1 VCAFLKGKAQEVQGT
16 HETTQEIGGVGHPA
30 IGYAADLLVCHR
42 YLFVDWLRDGA
53 QGASLVDAEGLH
65 GFDS

>member
-1 VCAFLKGKAQEVQGT
+1 M
-16 HETTQEIGGVGHPA
+16 GHPA

-65 GFDS
+65 GFDA